1 MTMNETEQEC
11 EPAKVIPL
19 RPKGST
25 TDVDR
30 SDGELVS
37 QALTGDEEAA
47 ETLFRRYSGF
57 VVGLAYRLAGGR
69 QTEVDDLVQDS
80 LLKALEKLHQLRD
93 PQSFAKWLGTIVV
106 RTSRRHFRR
115 LRLQSR
121 FLNQESPPIDVNA
134 LVSSDVPP
142 DIAAEL
148 RCLYSMLKTL
158 PSDERVALVLRRVQ
172 GLTIP
177 EIAEWMGVSLST
189 VKRRL
194 DAAEAKLA
202 RRTAP

>member
-1 MTMNETEQEC
+1 MSVNETKTRYRD
-11 EPAKVIPL
+11 ASVIPI
-19 RPKGST
+19 RRDAP
-25 TDVDR
+25 VAPA

-37 QALTGDEEAA
+37 RALAGDESGA
-47 ETLFRRYSGF
+47 ELLFRRYASF
-57 VVGLAYRLAGGR
+57 VTGLAYRLAGGR
-69 QTEVDDLVQDS
+69 QSDVDDLVQDS

-115 LRLQSR
+115 TRLQSR
-121 FLNQESPPIDVNA
+121 FLSGGAARPIDVNS
-134 LVSSDVPP
+134 LVSPDAPP
-142 DIAAEL
+142 DVAAEL
-148 RCLYSMLKTL
+148 RGLYAMLETL

-177 EIAEWMGVSLST
+177 EIAQWMGVSLST

-194 DAAEAKLA
+194 DVAEVKLA
-202 RRTAP
+202 RRIAP